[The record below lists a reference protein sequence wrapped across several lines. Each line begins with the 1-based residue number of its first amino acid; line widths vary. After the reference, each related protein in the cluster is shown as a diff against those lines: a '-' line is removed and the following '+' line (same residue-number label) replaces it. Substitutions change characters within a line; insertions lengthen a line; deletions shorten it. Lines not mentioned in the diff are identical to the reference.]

1 MDTTVPFVKAIPIE
15 STQPHTTEPFA
26 QVPVRALEKVFQG
39 EMGAS
44 VFFYYS
50 WLCRI
55 SNSEGKSWWSI
66 EKQAE
71 LFGVTPRTI
80 MRWRSLLVEIGYINR
95 TERRR
100 NTPIITVVHH
110 PQRLAALGKERHQAE
125 NPSALNQP
133 TPKPDHQSDQT
144 TPRSDIADVTIFAAA
159 SDTNETELTT
169 DSDFAAAATADS
181 TEKQWDRLCTIF
193 GDVGVDLRGCRA
205 YVFQRL
211 KQTQKLLDAW
221 DGALRHAAWV
231 LLGRIRRSGS
241 RIGAP
246 LRITIAIEAL
256 ETAPPM
262 PLVEQKENQSK
273 PANAPIVEKPYSNFE
288 KWSEVLATIEE
299 RVTDSTYNRWFRR
312 LGAYVDDQKITFICE
327 DEFDAE
333 FTEKNFSTLLAMVLG
348 KVGIKGA
355 LRFTCDDE
363 ARRLAA

>member
-1 MDTTVPFVKAIPIE
+1 MD
-15 STQPHTTEPFA
+15 S
-26 QVPVRALEKVFQG
+26 
-39 EMGAS
+39 
-44 VFFYYS
+44 YS
-50 WLCRI
+50 LKMR
-55 SNSEGKSWWSI
+55 SRT
-66 EKQAE
+66 
-71 LFGVTPRTI
+71 GVS
-80 MRWRSLLVEIGYINR
+80 RW
-95 TERRR
+95 T
-100 NTPIITVVHH
+100 
-110 PQRLAALGKERHQAE
+110 
-125 NPSALNQP
+125 
-133 TPKPDHQSDQT
+133 
-144 TPRSDIADVTIFAAA
+144 
-159 SDTNETELTT
+159 
-169 DSDFAAAATADS
+169 
-181 TEKQWDRLCTIF
+181 
-193 GDVGVDLRGCRA
+193 
-205 YVFQRL
+205 
-211 KQTQKLLDAW
+211 
-221 DGALRHAAWV
+221 
-231 LLGRIRRSGS
+231 
-241 RIGAP
+241 